1 MAEHITMYRGDDQTF
16 PFTLTQGGVAV
27 DLTAATVV
35 FSARAAL
42 DDETPTLT
50 LSTTDGD
57 ITILPDQATTGKG
70 KITVTVPAADSID
83 LDTVTY
89 LADIQVTESGGA
101 VWTWP
106 EAVYGES
113 TLIRLRIKGD
123 VTRP

>member
-1 MAEHITMYRGDDQTF
+1 MAEQITMYRGDDKTF
-16 PFTLTQGGVAV
+16 PFTLTQGGLPV
-27 DLTAATVV
+27 DLTGAAIV

-50 LSTTDGD
+50 LSEADGD

-70 KITVTVPAADSID
+70 KITVTVPAADSVD

-89 LADIQVTESGGA
+89 LADIQVTLGGA

-106 EAVYGES
+106 EPVYGES